1 MLVRFGTYSKILI
14 VVCLVLI
21 VGLLTGEAQTK
32 KKKRTR
38 RTHKPAVAR
47 PVITN
52 PTIAP
57 PTASTT
63 NATTGTAANTTSGDV
78 KIISESNNSTDANE
92 QLQGWK
98 PKVTAPSQTTPTTE
112 GSGSADSQEM
122 QNTINNLSNQVNRLN
137 QKLTQMQEDDRY
149 QLDMERLTR
158 AEQRA
163 EQLRMQLVDVQGK
176 IADLQS
182 EIEQID
188 YALKP
193 ENIDR
198 ATQGYGT
205 VHPEEAREARRRQLE
220 SQKSRAVAQL
230 KLLETSQTRLETS
243 VTNADN
249 EVDMLRAKLDQRRNQ
264 MDAAPQTTTPTTPR
278 KP

>member
-1 MLVRFGTYSKILI
+1 MPVRFGNYSKIL
-14 VVCLVLI
+14 VTVCLILS

-57 PTASTT
+57 PA
-63 NATTGTAANTTSGDV
+63 ATTGTAANTTTGDV
-78 KIISESNNSTDANE
+78 KIISESNNSTDSGE

-98 PKVTAPSQTTPTTE
+98 PKVSAPEQPSSQGSQGSQGSAPS
-112 GSGSADSQEM
+112 DM
-122 QNTINNLSNQVNRLN
+122 QDTIKNLSNQVNRLN
-137 QKLTQMQEDDRY
+137 EKLTQMQEDDRY

-163 EQLRMQLVDVQGK
+163 EQLRMQLVDVQSK
-176 IADLQS
+176 IADL
-182 EIEQID
+182 EAKLEQIE

-205 VHPEEAREARRRQLE
+205 VHPEDARDARRRQLE
-220 SQKSRAVAQL
+220 SEKSRTVAQL
-230 KLLETSQTRLETS
+230 RILQTSQTRLETS
-243 VTNADN
+243 VANADN
-249 EVDMLRAKLDQRRNQ
+249 EVDLLRAKLEQRRNQ
-264 MDAAPQTTTPTTPR
+264 MDAAPKTSDTRPNPR
-278 KP
+278 KPQ

>member
-1 MLVRFGTYSKILI
+1 MPVRLGSYTKILI
-14 VVCLVLI
+14 TVCLILT
-21 VGLLTGEAQTK
+21 VGLLEGEAQTR

-38 RTHKPAVAR
+38 RTSKPAVAR

-57 PTASTT
+57 PTTTGSTT
-63 NATTGTAANTTSGDV
+63 ATTGAANATTGDV
-78 KIISESNNSTDANE
+78 KIISESSQNTESTD

-98 PKVTAPSQTTPTTE
+98 PKVTAPEQPGSQ
-112 GSGSADSQEM
+112 GSQESSADM

-137 QKLTQMQEDDRY
+137 EKLTQMQEDDRY

-163 EQLRMQLVDVQGK
+163 EQLRMQLVDVQQK
-176 IADLQS
+176 IADL
-182 EIEQID
+182 EAKLEQLD

-220 SQKSRAVAQL
+220 SEKGRVQAQL
-230 KLLETSQTRLETS
+230 KILGTSQNRLEVS
-243 VTNADN
+243 VANADN
-249 EVDMLRAKLDQRRNQ
+249 EVDMLRAKLEQRRNQ
-264 MDAAPQTTTPTTPR
+264 MDAAPPTPRTTTPR
-278 KP
+278 KPEL